1 MDKRLLEFLELSHY
15 FRILKSALADCGLS
29 EQGLQFCLPAGPELV
44 QLGLSTWHWR
54 KILNYIF
61 ETDNFRIQL

>member
-29 EQGLQFCLPAGPELV
+29 EQGLQFCLPVEPELV
-44 QLGLSTWHWR
+44 QLGLSTWLGR
-54 KILNYIF
+54 KFLNYIF
-61 ETDNFRIQL
+61 ETSNFRIQL